1 MTLKEAKRLQ
11 EGDRVAALVES
22 PEGGESR
29 WNMEERRWI
38 YEPVRGGQVVVFQR
52 LIPKVRIVNNG
63 PWNDGHDQMLLCKT
77 PDGERAWLN
86 IGNAKK
92 TDTNRT
98 TCCTVECGKEGDQ

>member
-1 MTLKEAKRLQ
+1 MTLKQAKTLQ
-11 EGDRVAALVES
+11 EGDHVTAIVED
-22 PEGGESR
+22 PHGGESR
-29 WNMEERRWI
+29 WSLEDHCWI
-38 YEPVRGGQVVVFQR
+38 YEPVLAGEVVVFQR

-63 PWNDGHDQMLLCKT
+63 PWNNGHDQMLLCKT
-77 PDGERAWLN
+77 PGGERAWLN

>member
-1 MTLKEAKRLQ
+1 MTLKQAKELR
-11 EGDRVAALVES
+11 EGDLVAAIVED
-22 PEGGESR
+22 PHGGESR
-29 WNMEERRWI
+29 WSLEDHCWI
-38 YEPVRGGQVVVFQR
+38 YEPVRAGQVVVFHR

-86 IGNAKK
+86 LGNAKK

>member
-1 MTLKEAKRLQ
+1 VTLKQAKTLQ
-11 EGDRVAALVES
+11 EGDLVIAIVED
-22 PEGGESR
+22 PHGGESR
-29 WNMEERRWI
+29 WSLEDHCWI
-38 YEPVRGGQVVVFQR
+38 YEPVRAGQVVVFHR

-86 IGNAKK
+86 LGNAKK

>member
-1 MTLKEAKRLQ
+1 MTLKQAKGLR
-11 EGDRVAALVES
+11 EGDLVAAILED
-22 PEGGESR
+22 PYGGESH
-29 WNMEERRWI
+29 WSIEGRRWI
-38 YEPVRGGQVVVFQR
+38 YEPVRAGQVVVFQR

-92 TDTNRT
+92 TEENKA
-98 TCCTVECGKEGDQ
+98 TCCAVGGGKEGEL